1 MLRSLYTAATG
12 MEAQETKMDII
23 AHNLANT
30 STVGYKKVR
39 AEFEDLFSETLR
51 TAAPAAP
58 NGGTAPS
65 PVEIGLGVRTAATTR
80 SISQGDMLNTGN
92 QLDVAIQGGQGF
104 FEVQRANGEPGYTR
118 AGNFRV
124 DSTGRLVTQEGEQ
137 LEPSITVPQ
146 ETTSLII
153 GGDGQVSAKVQGKE
167 EPTVLGQLE
176 LVTFPNSSALEAV
189 GGNIFLASAAS
200 GDPLRVKPGEGGT
213 GSLAQGFL
221 EGANVK
227 AVEEMIAMIS
237 TQRAYEMNSKVIMT
251 ADQMLQK
258 LTSLR

>member
-30 STVGYKKVR
+30 STTGFKKTR
-39 AEFEDLFSETLR
+39 AEFEDLLSETIR

-58 NGGTAPS
+58 QGGTSPS
-65 PVEIGLGVRTAATTR
+65 PLQVGLGVRTTATTR
-80 SISQGDMLNTGN
+80 SLSQGDMLNTGN
-92 QLDVAIQGGQGF
+92 PLDVAIEGSGF
-104 FEVQRANGEPGYTR
+104 FQIQRANGEPGYTR

-124 DSTGRLVTQEGEQ
+124 DSGGRLVTQQGEQ
-137 LEPSITVPQ
+137 VEPAITIPT
-146 ETTSLII
+146 ETTALII
-153 GGDGQVSAKVQGKE
+153 GADGQVSAKMPGRDD
-167 EPTVLGQLE
+167 PTVLGTLE
-176 LVTFPNSSALEAV
+176 LVTFPNASSLESV
-189 GGNIFLASAAS
+189 GGNVFVQSAAS
-200 GDPLRVKPGEGGT
+200 GEPLKVKPGESGT
-213 GSLAQGFL
+213 GVLSQGFL

-227 AVEEMIAMIS
+227 AVEEMIAMIA